1 MTARITLITRLSTM
15 YRRAIRSLFV
25 ATTALL
31 LLTTAACDKAEEKKT
46 DKSAEKK
53 PEEVKT
59 PEPPVEPPPVEPPP
73 VEPADTTAV
82 AADTGA
88 PAADTGEPPAD
99 DAGAKVDDG
108 GETPPADKPPADKP
122 PADKP
127 PADKPEPTAAKI
139 DGKPI
144 FDSKCKSCHGAD
156 GKGDTTIGKKVNIP
170 SLAGT
175 ALSKAKII
183 STTEAGVADT
193 KMKGFKDRLSADE
206 IDAVATYVKK
216 L

>member
-1 MTARITLITRLSTM
+1 M

-31 LLTTAACDKAEEKKT
+31 LLATTACDKPE
-46 DKSAEKK
+46 DKK
-53 PEEVKT
+53 PADKKAEEVKAEPPPAT
-59 PEPPVEPPPVEPPP
+59 PPIEPPAPVEPPIEQPPVEPP
-73 VEPADTTAV
+73 ADTGVVAADTAPP

-88 PAADTGEPPAD
+88 PTP
-99 DAGAKVDDG
+99 DDG
-108 GETPPADKPPADKP
+108 GAKDDGGDDKP

-127 PADKPEPTAAKI
+127 PADKPEPTVAKL

-144 FDSKCKSCHGAD
+144 FEAKCKSCHGAD
-156 GKGDTTIGKKVNIP
+156 GKGDTTIGKKVDIP

-175 ALSKAKII
+175 SLTKSQVVSI
-183 STTEAGVADT
+183 TEGGVADT
-193 KMKGFKDRLSADE
+193 KMKGFKDKLSADE

>member
-1 MTARITLITRLSTM
+1 M

-31 LLTTAACDKAEEKKT
+31 LLATSACDKPEDKKTAEKKT
-46 DKSAEKK
+46 
-53 PEEVKT
+53 EEVKA
-59 PEPPVEPPPVEPPP
+59 PEPPVEPAVEPPPVEPPVEPPPVEPP
-73 VEPADTTAV
+73 ADTGAV
-82 AADTGA
+82 AADTA

-99 DAGAKVDDG
+99 GGEKADG
-108 GETPPADKPPADKP
+108 GEDKPPAEKP
-122 PADKP
+122 PAEKAE
-127 PADKPEPTAAKI
+127 PAAVKI

-144 FDSKCKSCHGAD
+144 FEAKCKSCHGAD

-175 ALSKAKII
+175 ALSKAKVI
-183 STTEAGVADT
+183 STTEAGVPDT
-193 KMKGFKDRLSADE
+193 KMKGFKDKLSADE
-206 IDAVATYVKK
+206 IEAVATYVKK